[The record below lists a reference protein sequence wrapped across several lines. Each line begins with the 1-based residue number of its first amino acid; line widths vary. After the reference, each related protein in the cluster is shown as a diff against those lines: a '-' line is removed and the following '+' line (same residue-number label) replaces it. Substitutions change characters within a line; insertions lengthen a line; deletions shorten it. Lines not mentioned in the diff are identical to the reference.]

1 MRNAKRTKTRAM
13 GQAKED
19 TENNTGKREKEKIAE
34 NTIYGAL
41 YTN

>member
-19 TENNTGKREKEKIAE
+19 TENNTGKRKKK
-34 NTIYGAL
+34 
-41 YTN
+41 